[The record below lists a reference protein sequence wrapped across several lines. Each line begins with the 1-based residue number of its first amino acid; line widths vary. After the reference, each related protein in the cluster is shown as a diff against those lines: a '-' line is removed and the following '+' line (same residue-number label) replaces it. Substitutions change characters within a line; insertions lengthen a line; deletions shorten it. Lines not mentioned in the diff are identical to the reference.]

1 MSAKRESR
9 MKGGHLH
16 MIIPELLCVSRTSP
30 WYPLSRQQCQDDWAT
45 KTTGCAST
53 WQYAHPDWSGS
64 ELHNKS
70 VTEAQ
75 NSQTNDNI
83 LEAHV
88 KFSVRFL
95 AQSTF
100 IFTAIPESQS
110 TDVLNRRPAH
120 RPYTDT
126 STELRL
132 WRLRAGRE
140 SHPLFP
146 RCQLERRQSLL
157 FMVGVGSVKWW
168 AQQTHTKQNLRAVP
182 VSTAELWLVG
192 VSHKR
197 NYYVQKM
204 RVKRNVDRKGGDRED
219 RKGSASR
226 DHWRKCQHG
235 QSLRPKRFSA
245 AVP

>member
-1 MSAKRESR
+1 MGICIWSSQSSSAWAA
-9 MKGGHLH
+9 
-16 MIIPELLCVSRTSP
+16 PPP
-30 WYPLSRQQCQDDWAT
+30 WCSLSRQQCQDDSAT

-64 ELHNKS
+64 ELHNKP

-75 NSQTNDNI
+75 NSQTNDNMLDL

-110 TDVLNRRPAH
+110 TDVLSRRPAH

-146 RCQLERRQSLL
+146 RCQLERRQRLL